1 MSDILNH
8 IILIL
13 LHIIMLAGSIVAF
26 VFLIRTGRGIE
37 RRGIK
42 KQIFRAAILE
52 IILLWYAASFIYL
65 TVFTPYYIF
74 LWNKVPILPA
84 EIIQTVYCAMLLCV
98 LPVYIIVLVVLCVG
112 RKWKSN

>member
-1 MSDILNH
+1 MPDLLNH
-8 IILIL
+8 IILNL
-13 LHIIMLAGSIVAF
+13 LYIIMLAGSIVAF
-26 VFLIRTGRGIE
+26 VFLMRTGRGIE

-42 KQIFRAAILE
+42 KQIFRTVILE
-52 IILLWYAASFIYL
+52 IIFLWYAAFFVYL
-65 TVFTPYYIF
+65 TVFTPYYNF

-84 EIIQTVYCAMLLCV
+84 EIIQTVYCAMFFCV